1 MSLLDY
7 AKREL
12 ERIGKDEDGMQEMM
26 NKDILEIVEK
36 FSEQGHSGFS
46 ASYALSVLER
56 LLRFK
61 PISPL
66 TGGDEE
72 WDECSIDGVFQN
84 KRCSSVF
91 KKKDGTFED
100 IDGII
105 VSDNGGITWFS
116 SGRFRKNITFPYL
129 PPVHPEKV
137 YIEYLK
143 DVPPGFTGDDYEVIT
158 DKPERIKE
166 LYGRKRK
173 EFDGVKTDN

>member
-12 ERIGKDEDGMQEMM
+12 EQIGKDKDGMQEMI

-36 FSEQGHSGFS
+36 FSDQGHSGFS
-46 ASYALSVLER
+46 ASYTLSILER

-66 TGGDEE
+66 TGEEEE
-72 WDECSIDGVFQN
+72 WNECSGDGVLQN

-91 KKKDGTFED
+91 KQKDGTFED

-129 PPVHPEKV
+129 PPIHPEKV

-158 DKPERIKE
+158 EKPERIKE
-166 LYGRKRK
+166 LYERKRK
-173 EFDGVKTDN
+173 EFDDVKTEI

>member
-1 MSLLDY
+1 MTISLSI
-7 AKREL
+7 KEET
-12 ERIGKDEDGMQEMM
+12 ERI
-26 NKDILEIVEK
+26 NVHILYKELK
-36 FSEQGHSGFS
+36 KQQS
-46 ASYALSVLER
+46 LSVHTWTKLGTQMS
-56 LLRFK
+56 LRFK
-61 PISPL
+61 PISTL
-66 TGGDEE
+66 TGGDDE
-72 WDECSIDGVFQN
+72 WDECSRDGVFQN